1 MKSKVTDKQILDA
14 HGQSYRLMQEG
25 KRHDDEIK
33 EPTKSLELWAI
44 IDISKKDNP
53 RFCYADGKKTKG
65 AMAVYDKKPVIEPHW
80 KPFKKAVR
88 VTLKII
94 NQ

>member
-1 MKSKVTDKQILDA
+1 MKGKVTNKQILDA
-14 HGQSYRLMQEG
+14 HGQSYRLMQGG

-33 EPTKSLELWAI
+33 DPAKSLELWAI

-53 RFCYADGKKTKG
+53 RFCYADERKTKG
-65 AMAVYDKKPVIEPHW
+65 AMAVYDKKPVIGSHW
-80 KPFKKAVR
+80 KPFKKVVR
-88 VTLKII
+88 VTLKI